1 MRVYEK
7 ISSLKEKLQKLKQ
20 NIKSRQKG
28 QTFHFSPFSRK
39 QKQVLT
45 WWCKDS
51 PVHDKD
57 GIIADGAIRSGKTV
71 SMSLSFAMWA
81 MSTFNGQNF
90 AMCGKTIGSFRR
102 NVLFWLKLMIKSRGY
117 SVIDRRAD
125 NLIIIRKGD
134 TENYFYIFGGKDERS
149 QDLIQGIT
157 LAGVLFDEVA
167 LMPESFVNQATGRC
181 SVEGSKFWF
190 NCNPDGPYH
199 WFKVNWIDKST
210 GYLGKE
216 RVEQIRK
223 KAAEEE
229 KDPGLKEI
237 LYLHFTMD
245 DNLSLSEE
253 IKARYRSMYIGVF
266 FKRYILG
273 LWAAA
278 EGVIYDM
285 FDPEKHVKNIKEFF
299 QILVNGNRYVSCDYG
314 TQNATVFLLWNKGI
328 DGKWYCI
335 REYYYSGRDKG
346 KQKTDAEYADDLKK
360 WLDGTRIKAMIV
372 DPSAASFI
380 AELRKCGYKVIKA
393 NNDVLDGIRLV
404 GMLLNLEMLIFSS
417 SCTETIKEFAS
428 YIWDDKAAEHG
439 EDKPVKQHDHGCDA
453 VRYFVS
459 TVLSSKVARL
469 REISR

>member
-57 GIIADGAIRSGKTV
+57 GIIAGGAIRSGKTV

-102 NVLFWLKLMIKSRGY
+102 NVLFWLKLMLKSRGY

-125 NLIIIRKGD
+125 NLIIIRKSD

-157 LAGVLFDEVA
+157 LAGVFFDEVA

-380 AELRKCGYKVIKA
+380 AELRKRGYKVIKA